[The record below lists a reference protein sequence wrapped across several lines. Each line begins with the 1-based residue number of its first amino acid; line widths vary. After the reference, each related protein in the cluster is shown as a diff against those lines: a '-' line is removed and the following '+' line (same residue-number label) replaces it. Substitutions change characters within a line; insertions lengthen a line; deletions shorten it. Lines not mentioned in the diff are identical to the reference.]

1 MSELALSSAPQSIG
15 VVAAGLA
22 AAFTSTVQKLRA
34 HRSARQAVQQLS
46 QLDDRMLK
54 DIGLTRSEV
63 AGVLDGPLYRD
74 PSVLL
79 ARSAEWRR
87 RGRPVVTAST
97 AQSAPV
103 RRVVP
108 AFRGDFQTSLRAGR

>member
-1 MSELALSSAPQSIG
+1 MLALS
-15 VVAAGLA
+15 L
-22 AAFTSTVQKLRA
+22 LRA
-34 HRSARQAVQQLS
+34 IGWSAASVTRRALPSVTAVLRALS
-46 QLDDRMLK
+46 NRREVARLLASDDRMLK

-87 RGRPVVTAST
+87 RGRPMVTAST

-108 AFRGDFQTSLRAGR
+108 AFRGDFETSLRAGR

>member
-1 MSELALSSAPQSIG
+1 MLALS
-15 VVAAGLA
+15 L
-22 AAFTSTVQKLRA
+22 LRA
-34 HRSARQAVQQLS
+34 IGWSAASVTRRALPSVTAVLRALS
-46 QLDDRMLK
+46 NRREVTRLLASDDRMLK

-87 RGRPVVTAST
+87 RGRPVVTST
-97 AQSAPV
+97 VQSAPV

>member
-1 MSELALSSAPQSIG
+1 MLALS
-15 VVAAGLA
+15 L
-22 AAFTSTVQKLRA
+22 LRA
-34 HRSARQAVQQLS
+34 IGWSAASVTRRALPSITGVIRALS
-46 QLDDRMLK
+46 NRREVNRLLTCDDRMLK

-63 AGVLDGPLYRD
+63 AGVLGGPLFHD

-79 ARSAEWRR
+79 ARSVEWRR
-87 RGRPVVTAST
+87 RGRPAVTVAK

-108 AFRGDFQTSLRAGR
+108 ALRGNLSASLRARR